1 MKISSMRT
9 SRQQRNAFQ
18 QNSKLNIESHGETL
32 AVREKRALVKTAS
45 KNYRKNLTNT
55 NALKLK
61 TARYQLAGIYIKEQ
75 TEYIQNQIDKIRDS
89 VEDRQSRIAWQ
100 TINEVSRRKNTA
112 KAKLKAANQQERIKL
127 WKQHFENLLGNPP
140 KITQE
145 PITRIISKQL
155 DIKLGP
161 FTQGELDSVLR
172 KIKNRKAAGLDEIP
186 PEVWK
191 TRQFDDILL
200 RHCNAVYNQ
209 NPIDR
214 WMKGCIL
221 PFPKKGDLGLAKNY
235 RGITLTSIAAKIY
248 NALLRNRIE
257 PQIDNILRK
266 NQNGFRRNRS
276 TTSQILTI
284 RRILEGV
291 RAKNLQATLIFVDF
305 TKAFDSIHRGQM
317 EQILL
322 AYSIPK
328 ETVAAITILYRNT
341 KVKVRSPDGDTEY
354 FDIVAGVLQG
364 DTLAPYLFIIC
375 LDYVLRTSIDKIK
388 ENGFELTKKRSRRYP
403 ATTITDANYADDI
416 AILANTPD
424 QAETLLHSLERAA
437 ASIGLYVNAHKT
449 EYMCYYQTGDI
460 STLEGTPLKLVDKF
474 TYLGSSVE
482 STEKDIETR
491 LAKAWTAINRLSIIW
506 KSDLTDKMKRSF
518 FQAAVTSILLHGC
531 TTWTLTKRLEKKLDS
546 KYTRMLR
553 AILNKSWRQHP
564 TRHQL
569 YGHLPLITKTIQ
581 VRRTRHAGHCWR
593 SRDELIRDVLLWTPT
608 HGRAK
613 AGRPARTYIQQ
624 LCEDTGCS
632 PEDLPRAMNDREEW
646 RERVRDIR
654 ATSAIWWYH
663 RWV

>member
-1 MKISSMRT
+1 
-9 SRQQRNAFQ
+9 
-18 QNSKLNIESHGETL
+18 
-32 AVREKRALVKTAS
+32 
-45 KNYRKNLTNT
+45 
-55 NALKLK
+55 
-61 TARYQLAGIYIKEQ
+61 
-75 TEYIQNQIDKIRDS
+75 
-89 VEDRQSRIAWQ
+89 
-100 TINEVSRRKNTA
+100 
-112 KAKLKAANQQERIKL
+112 
-127 WKQHFENLLGNPP
+127 
-140 KITQE
+140 
-145 PITRIISKQL
+145 
-155 DIKLGP
+155 
-161 FTQGELDSVLR
+161 
-172 KIKNRKAAGLDEIP
+172 
-186 PEVWK
+186 
-191 TRQFDDILL
+191 
-200 RHCNAVYNQ
+200 
-209 NPIDR
+209 
-214 WMKGCIL
+214 MKGCIL

-248 NALLRNRIE
+248 IALLRNRIE
-257 PQIDNILRK
+257 PKIDNILRK

-305 TKAFDSIHRGQM
+305 TKAFDSIHRGKM

-322 AYSIPK
+322 AYGIPK

-388 ENGFELTKKRSRRYP
+388 ENGFELTKRRSRRYP
-403 ATTITDANYADDI
+403 ATTITDADYADDI

-437 ASIGLYVNAHKT
+437 ASIGLHVNAHKT
-449 EYMCYYQTGDI
+449 EYMCYNQTGDI
-460 STLEGTPLKLVDKF
+460 STLEETPLKLVDKF

-491 LAKAWTAINRLSIIW
+491 LTKAWTAINRLSIIW

-518 FQAAVTSILLHGC
+518 FQAAVTSILLYGC
-531 TTWTLTKRLEKKLDS
+531 TTWTLTKRLEKKLDVN
-546 KYTRMLR
+546 YTRMLR
-553 AILNKSWRQHP
+553 AILNKSWQQHP

-569 YGHLPLITKTIQ
+569 YGHLPPITKTIQ

-593 SRDELIRDVLLWTPT
+593 SRDELIRDVLLWIPT

-624 LCEDTGCS
+624 LCEDTGCC

-646 RERVRDIR
+646 RESVRDIR
-654 ATSAIWWYH
+654 AASTIWWWWWWWYSTNCTNWCDSKKVRLLRKLGTIEH
-663 RWV
+663 TKLYILPWKASELIFAEVVKLLMELFSQKRSLFHKRWRCLNLARKESENYTTFVLVVNPHCDDFRLAELNADNFKCLKFVQGLFSRQQIAEDCQGYVSVNQDSKNNWRIGYCSRQKNTLQEETNKVSH

>member
-1 MKISSMRT
+1 M
-9 SRQQRNAFQ
+9 
-18 QNSKLNIESHGETL
+18 
-32 AVREKRALVKTAS
+32 REKRALVKTAS
-45 KNYRKNLTNT
+45 KNYRKNPTNT

-61 TARYQLAGIYIKEQ
+61 TAQYQLAGIYIKEQ

-140 KITQE
+140 KITPE

-161 FTQGELDSVLR
+161 FTQEELDSVLR

-214 WMKGCIL
+214 WTKRCIL

-257 PQIDNILRK
+257 PKIDNILRK
-266 NQNGFRRNRS
+266 KQNGFRRNRS

-305 TKAFDSIHRGQM
+305 TKAFDSIHRGKM

-322 AYSIPK
+322 AYG
-328 ETVAAITILYRNT
+328 N
-341 KVKVRSPDGDTEY
+341 
-354 FDIVAGVLQG
+354 
-364 DTLAPYLFIIC
+364 
-375 LDYVLRTSIDKIK
+375 
-388 ENGFELTKKRSRRYP
+388 
-403 ATTITDANYADDI
+403 
-416 AILANTPD
+416 
-424 QAETLLHSLERAA
+424 
-437 ASIGLYVNAHKT
+437 
-449 EYMCYYQTGDI
+449 
-460 STLEGTPLKLVDKF
+460 
-474 TYLGSSVE
+474 
-482 STEKDIETR
+482 
-491 LAKAWTAINRLSIIW
+491 
-506 KSDLTDKMKRSF
+506 
-518 FQAAVTSILLHGC
+518 
-531 TTWTLTKRLEKKLDS
+531 
-546 KYTRMLR
+546 YTRMLR
-553 AILNKSWRQHP
+553 AILNKSWQQHP

-569 YGHLPLITKTIQ
+569 YGHLPPITKTIQ

-593 SRDELIRDVLLWTPT
+593 SRDELIRDVLLWIPT

-624 LCEDTGCS
+624 LCEDTGCC

-654 ATSAIWWYH
+654 AASTIWWWWWYIYPFKF
-663 RWV
+663 VQKND